1 MKKGKTGPFTMAAM
15 GEGKLCGACHDGK
28 TAFTVKDQAN
38 CSRCH
43 VKK

>member
-1 MKKGKTGPFTMAAM
+1 MAAM

-38 CSRCH
+38 CSKCH